1 MTSECRDQDMNM
13 KPHKSVSLLLAGL
26 LALLPMLAGA
36 QTLERVRASN
46 ALTLGYLPDLAPF
59 SSEES
64 GKPGGYAIDLCLKVA
79 DAVKTGLGLSDMQVR
94 YRAVSGEH
102 AIAAITSG
110 TIDILCSPTPETLER
125 RKSVSYSRPVYTAGL
140 SALVR
145 KDAPPSLVN
154 ALNGEAVHSGPTW
167 RATINQGL
175 ANHTFATIEG
185 GVTEDWVRDKMR
197 KLGVIAT
204 LVTVGSHEQGM
215 QMVAAGKVD
224 AFFAERMLLQHGL
237 NGNGL
242 YNAFDLHGLQAVI
255 CGRQCRH
262 PRRDRRIGKQCQ
274 NGFTYIPLVGA
285 YFGVNY
291 CTFILYDNLD
301 ARRTDVNAACLHDL
315 FQKIVSYL
323 SERILQGVT
332 PALVLPA
339 AGAVS
344 PDQSAW

>member
-237 NGNGL
+237 SKAEGAAGMTVLDRIFEIAPVSMAMARSDENFRLLVDTVLSEMYRTGEL
-242 YNAFDLHGLQAVI
+242 EQLHT
-255 CGRQCRH
+255 R
-262 PRRDRRIGKQCQ
+262 
-274 NGFTYIPLVGA
+274 
-285 YFGVNY
+285 YFGAPGEMLK
-291 CTFILYDNLD
+291 ILSRVY
-301 ARRTDVNAACLHDL
+301 
-315 FQKIVSYL
+315 
-323 SERILQGVT
+323 
-332 PALVLPA
+332 ALP
-339 AGAVS
+339 
-344 PDQSAW
+344 